1 VQPDVTAGTAGQ
13 AKLLAL
19 AAVLLPSDGRSRK
32 LGAENVSAHDW
43 VERSGAPYLDL
54 AVDKLP

>member
-1 VQPDVTAGTAGQ
+1 
-13 AKLLAL
+13 
-19 AAVLLPSDGRSRK
+19 VLLPSDGRSRK